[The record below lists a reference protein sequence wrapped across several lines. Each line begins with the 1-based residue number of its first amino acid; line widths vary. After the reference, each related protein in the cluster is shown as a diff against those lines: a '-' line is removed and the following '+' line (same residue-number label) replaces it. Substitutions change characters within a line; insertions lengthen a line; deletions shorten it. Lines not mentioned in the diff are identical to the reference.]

1 MSSKIRPGQW
11 EQRNGKVAKVQTCSS
26 AGSFSVWGHD
36 SNGHFCVWRQNGSLL
51 AAKQSQYDLIK
62 YLGLLEE
69 DA

>member
-1 MSSKIRPGQW
+1 MSIEVKPGRW

-26 AGSFSVWGHD
+26 AGTFSVWGHD
-36 SNGHFCVWRQNGSLL
+36 SNGDVCVWRQSGTLL
-51 AAKQSQYDLIK
+51 AGKQSQYDLMK